1 MKKKI
6 SYLLL
11 GVLFFSFIF
20 ACFNTPKL
28 NAQEN
33 KGYENFLKQPGLY
46 SKIINFL
53 RQESQVKK
61 NLDFEIKNFIILN
74 TFDLLLSFFCLW
86 LAFLLF
92 FGKRKIWEKNYL
104 WFLFIVNLSWFL
116 FLIFLR
122 LAWRGMDFLVIR
134 LESDLRTV
142 FLDNFYLLAISG
154 GLCIYIWLQA
164 RSFQLVFFDTV
175 KIFLVSHLFYF
186 LVISFFLLSIGAR
199 ENAFFDLIK
208 MRFGIESIIQNYIS
222 DVDKVTSGQDVL
234 SFIRLRAFH
243 I

>member
-1 MKKKI
+1 
-6 SYLLL
+6 LLW
-11 GVLFFSFIF
+11 VLIFLFIF
-20 ACFNTPKL
+20 TCFNTLTL

-33 KGYENFLKQPGLY
+33 KEYEKFLKQPGLY

-74 TFDLLLSFFCLW
+74 TFDLLLSFSCLW

-92 FGKRKIWEKNYL
+92 FGKRRIWEKNYL
-104 WFLFIVNLSWFL
+104 WFLFIINFSWLL

-122 LAWRGMDFLVIR
+122 LVWRGVDFLVIR
-134 LESDLRTV
+134 LDSDLRPV

-154 GLCIYIWLQA
+154 AVCLYIWLQA
-164 RSFQLVFFDTV
+164 RSFQLTFFDTV

-186 LVISFFLLSIGAR
+186 LIIFFCFLFIGAK
-199 ENAFFDLIK
+199 ENALFDLIR
-208 MRFGIESIIQNYIS
+208 MRFGMQPIIQDYIS
-222 DVDKVTSGQDVL
+222 DVEKVAFGQDML